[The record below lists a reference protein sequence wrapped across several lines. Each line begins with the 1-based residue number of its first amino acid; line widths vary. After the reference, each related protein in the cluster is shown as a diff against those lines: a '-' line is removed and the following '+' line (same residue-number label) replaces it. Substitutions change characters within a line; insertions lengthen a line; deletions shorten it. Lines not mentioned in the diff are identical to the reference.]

1 MDSNAHT
8 SFVAW
13 KNWARALGSHLR
25 VPCSGVSRAEGLA
38 SPEVR
43 SGSLDLRDLSRWSG
57 DTIRLQGDWCFVPG
71 RFVGSEIRAEVMNGC
86 TLKQP
91 VPRSW
96 GSIDDL
102 EGVKDGRG
110 FGSYA
115 MIVYLDGSQQTGQLA
130 IRWERAFSA
139 LSAFIYGPSG
149 QLLVDPVYQGRP
161 GIDLESSIPVLT
173 NHVVPFSARGIDS
186 FLVVLHISNFRYF
199 SGGIWFTPSLS
210 SAETAQQT
218 HLSGLLLDMVVFGIL
233 VVVALYHLIL
243 YVQRRE
249 DRTPLYFALFCSGI
263 ALRLGVMAHFVE
275 SLGFARTPEGFE
287 VLMTLEYITAPLAII
302 GAGLF
307 LSEMMPSTWFKKLV
321 NGWFLGGGLLL
332 IAYTFI
338 APVLTF
344 SSLTWVY
351 EVHVSLVRHSGAYCI

>member
-1 MDSNAHT
+1 MVHQV
-8 SFVAW
+8 SF
-13 KNWARALGSHLR
+13 
-25 VPCSGVSRAEGLA
+25 
-38 SPEVR
+38 
-43 SGSLDLRDLSRWSG
+43 
-57 DTIRLQGDWCFVPG
+57 
-71 RFVGSEIRAEVMNGC
+71 
-86 TLKQP
+86 
-91 VPRSW
+91 
-96 GSIDDL
+96 
-102 EGVKDGRG
+102 
-110 FGSYA
+110 
-115 MIVYLDGSQQTGQLA
+115 
-130 IRWERAFSA
+130 
-139 LSAFIYGPSG
+139 
-149 QLLVDPVYQGRP
+149 LVDPVYQGRP

-243 YVQRRE
+243 YAQRRE

-307 LSEMMPSTWFKKLV
+307 LSEMMPSHVVQKSGQWLV
-321 NGWFLGGGLLL
+321 SRGGL
-332 IAYTFI
+332 
-338 APVLTF
+338 
-344 SSLTWVY
+344 S
-351 EVHVSLVRHSGAYCI
+351 C